1 MKSAN
6 VQELW
11 TDSTDAVSV
20 TVMGLG
26 DSFRG
31 LTRKASLSKQN

>member
-11 TDSTDAVSV
+11 TDSTDAVKC
-20 TVMGLG
+20 
-26 DSFRG
+26 DSDGVRG
-31 LTRKASLSKQN
+31 QFSWTDKKSLSE